1 MTGSR
6 VHYSAIRSYGAR
18 WRLGGREDLMIF
30 DIEVRDLGFNLGL
43 EFIRGPLKFVERL
56 ADLASDLRQLLGPE
70 DDQGQQEDEDH
81 LWKAQVHNFHN
92 TAGADC
98 HQCAAVRSF
107 NIFG

>member
-6 VHYSAIRSYGAR
+6 VHYGAIRGYSAGR
-18 WRLGGREDLMIF
+18 RFGGRENLMIL

-43 EFIRGPLKFVERL
+43 EFIRGPLKFVERP
-56 ADLASDLRQLLGPE
+56 ADLASDFRQLFGPE

-81 LWKAQVHNFHN
+81 LWKTEVHEFHN

-98 HQCAAVRSF
+98 HQCE
-107 NIFG
+107 G

>member
-6 VHYSAIRSYGAR
+6 VHYGAIRSYGPGR
-18 WRLGGREDLMIF
+18 RFRGRENPVIL

-43 EFIRGPLKFVERL
+43 EFIRGPLKFVQRP

-81 LWKAQVHNFHN
+81 LWKAQVHEIHH
-92 TAGADC
+92 TAGS
-98 HQCAAVRSF
+98 RLPS
-107 NIFG
+107 IRGSSIK